1 MDVGV
6 DPSVVWDVLWTTI
19 LGVLTGDYITLTPAL
34 WVFVGVLGAFVV
46 TRSITR
52 FIRARSARGGQ
63 AAGPIKDIT
72 IGGVHVHHQ
81 VFGIV
86 TMFLAGLI
94 IITVQPTDT
103 ALDVLAVLFGIG
115 VGLAFDEFALWWHL
129 DDVYWSEHGRKSIDA
144 VAWALVLC
152 ASIRAILDL
161 AEIPSD
167 FMAAYAVFDEFGDY
181 GRLLRWLMI
190 ALVVLFV
197 VPAVISIVKGK
208 LVTAALGLVYP
219 PIGIV
224 GAIRLAKPGSWWAR
238 HLYPSGGRRRDRADR
253 RFGEHY
259 EGRLNR
265 LRDLVGGTPTDGG
278 GDAP

>member
-1 MDVGV
+1 MCW
-6 DPSVVWDVLWTTI
+6 PSCSASASGWRSTSSPCGGIWTMC
-19 LGVLTGDYITLTPAL
+19 TGASTA
-34 WVFVGVLGAFVV
+34 ASRS
-46 TRSITR
+46 TRW
-52 FIRARSARGGQ
+52 
-63 AAGPIKDIT
+63 P
-72 IGGVHVHHQ
+72 V
-81 VFGIV
+81 
-86 TMFLAGLI
+86 
-94 IITVQPTDT
+94 
-103 ALDVLAVLFGIG
+103 
-115 VGLAFDEFALWWHL
+115 
-129 DDVYWSEHGRKSIDA
+129 
-144 VAWALVLC
+144 ALVLC

-238 HLYPSGGRRRDRADR
+238 HLYPTGGRRRARAD
-253 RFGEHY
+253 
-259 EGRLNR
+259 
-265 LRDLVGGTPTDGG
+265 
-278 GDAP
+278 